1 MLFRSNRLETTA
13 NDDSFGLNGFSFNS
27 GVVIR
32 SIAVQNDGKILIGG
46 EFLQHNGINIQR
58 IIRLN
63 NDATGTRDTN
73 FLSGNGF
80 DNDVKIIRL
89 QQDGKILIGGYFT
102 SYNGTTVN
110 RIIRLNGTSTLANEE
125 FEKNKINIYPN
136 PVKEIIYLS
145 NITGTEY
152 EIFDILGKSITKGKI
167 NESQINVN
175 SLSKGIY
182 ILKVKKEEKIFNQ
195 KFIKE

>member
-1 MLFRSNRLETTA
+1 MLFRS
-13 NDDSFGLNGFSFNS
+13 
-27 GVVIR
+27 
-32 SIAVQNDGKILIGG
+32 
-46 EFLQHNGINIQR
+46 
-58 IIRLN
+58 
-63 NDATGTRDTN
+63 TRDTN

-175 SLSKGIY
+175 
-182 ILKVKKEEKIFNQ
+182 
-195 KFIKE
+195 